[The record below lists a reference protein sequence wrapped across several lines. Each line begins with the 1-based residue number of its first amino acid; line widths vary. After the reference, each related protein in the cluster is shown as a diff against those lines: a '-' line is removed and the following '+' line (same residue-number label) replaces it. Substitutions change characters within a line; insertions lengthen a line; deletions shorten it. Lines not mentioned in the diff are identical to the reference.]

1 MHRDRSSSMKID
13 QLNCQHTLDRPAS
26 GAASVMTFF
35 SQQRHHR
42 ERHNARAVLVLYYTQ
57 LMVLENYRPNGYHSK
72 IYKHNT
78 MTTQYKIEFPF
89 HIICD
94 VSFDAMDKSSE
105 ILYIGCCTLPS
116 IQTHIYLE
124 LNLKCTNQIQPANSI
139 SSKYNLYV
147 HFLIY
152 V

>member
-35 SQQRHHR
+35 SQQRHHGD
-42 ERHNARAVLVLYYTQ
+42 RHHARAVLVLHTTDGFRKLSTKRLSLKNIQTQYY
-57 LMVLENYRPNGYHSK
+57 NY
-72 IYKHNT
+72 
-78 MTTQYKIEFPF
+78 YKIEFPF
-89 HIICD
+89 HIIRD

-116 IQTHIYLE
+116 IQTHISRIE
-124 LNLKCTNQIQPANSI
+124 
-139 SSKYNLYV
+139 SKMHKLDSTCKQHKQQV
-147 HFLIY
+147 
-152 V
+152 